1 MFKTFKPFKSFKAFC
16 GLCALCASA
25 VMTPAIPALAQRD
38 ALKVRENLEA
48 VIIRAGDSKNLTG
61 QIAPKGT
68 QVKESLQVRGVRSPD
83 RKAPDTLAPD
93 PLPVRGGSLRAHGT
107 VMLAQIRDGQV
118 IDVRGPF
125 RNLIVN
131 AGETALRDCFIAT
144 SCTPVQAWKFHGI
157 GTGATAAA
165 EGDTGC
171 QTELTTQYN
180 PDNTRA
186 TGSQTNNGANVY
198 RTVGTNTVDAAAAVT
213 EWCLLTA
220 ATGAGTPMWSRVVF
234 STINLA
240 SGDSLQTT
248 YDLTIE

>member
-1 MFKTFKPFKSFKAFC
+1 MLF
-16 GLCALCASA
+16 
-25 VMTPAIPALAQRD
+25 
-38 ALKVRENLEA
+38 
-48 VIIRAGDSKNLTG
+48 
-61 QIAPKGT
+61 
-68 QVKESLQVRGVRSPD
+68 RS
-83 RKAPDTLAPD
+83 
-93 PLPVRGGSLRAHGT
+93 
-107 VMLAQIRDGQV
+107 
-118 IDVRGPF
+118 
-125 RNLIVN
+125 
-131 AGETALRDCFIAT
+131 
-144 SCTPVQAWKFHGI
+144 
-157 GTGATAAA
+157 AAA